1 MSATNEALPAVSEA
15 PKKAYQPPRV
25 RSEAV
30 SGPPTLFAGS
40 GQVKEPEEPTYEDQP
55 K

>member
-1 MSATNEALPAVSEA
+1 MSATNESLPKVDA

-25 RSEAV
+25 RSEPV

-40 GQVKEPEEPTYEDQP
+40 GQVKDPEEPNYDGPP